1 MIRYLDLI
9 PAINRAL
16 MKSIHHEV
24 QDQASLLIEMPAY
37 RQIDARVRQQVTDQL
52 QQDVDTW

>member
-1 MIRYLDLI
+1 
-9 PAINRAL
+9 
-16 MKSIHHEV
+16 
-24 QDQASLLIEMPAY
+24 MPAY